1 MGGEPNR
8 EGQHIL
14 FHGSAHPAGWTS
26 RGSAANFAN
35 VDNNDFITR
44 ARMRKHI
51 LLIDDEEDIRE
62 VTAISLEMVAGWQVS
77 SASSG
82 LAGVELAKKVL
93 PDAIL
98 LDVMMPDQDGPETL
112 RLLRSDQSTA
122 RIPVIF
128 LTAKVQSIERERLQA
143 IGATA
148 TLAKPF
154 DPITL
159 AARMSE
165 ILGW

>member
-1 MGGEPNR
+1 M
-8 EGQHIL
+8 L
-14 FHGSAHPAGWTS
+14 
-26 RGSAANFAN
+26 
-35 VDNNDFITR
+35 
-44 ARMRKHI
+44 KHI

-62 VTAISLEMVAGWQVS
+62 VTAMSLETVAGWKVT

-82 LAGVELAKKVL
+82 FGVVELAKNL
-93 PDAIL
+93 RPDAIL
-98 LDVMMPDQDGPETL
+98 LDVMMPKQDGPDTL
-112 RLLRSDQSTA
+112 RLLRTDEFTA

-143 IGATA
+143 IGASG

-154 DPITL
+154 DPMTL
-159 AARMSE
+159 AAQMSE

>member
-1 MGGEPNR
+1 
-8 EGQHIL
+8 
-14 FHGSAHPAGWTS
+14 
-26 RGSAANFAN
+26 
-35 VDNNDFITR
+35 
-44 ARMRKHI
+44 MRKHI

-62 VTAISLEMVAGWQVS
+62 VTAMSLETVAGWKVT

-82 LAGVELAKKVL
+82 FAGLELAKKVQ

-98 LDVMMPDQDGPETL
+98 LDVMMPKQDGPETL
-112 RLLRSDQSTA
+112 RLLRTDESTA
-122 RIPVIF
+122 GIPVIF

-143 IGATA
+143 IGARG

-154 DPITL
+154 DPMTL
-159 AARMSE
+159 AAQMSE